1 MTTTDKKFDVCI
13 MRRGQSRLIAL
24 NSCLVHGEFTNSA
37 SVEYESTIPLK
48 RLADAF
54 SVDDLETMLAYRKGR
69 HNEN

>member
-1 MTTTDKKFDVCI
+1 MATTDKKFEVCI
-13 MRRGQSRLIAL
+13 MRRGNSRLIAL
-24 NSCLVHGEFTNSA
+24 NSHLIHGEFPNSA

-54 SVDDLETMLAYRKGR
+54 SVDDLESMLAYRKGG